1 MKALI
6 ENPSDIFK
14 NIFSPESIE
23 NVYENDVSWKYL
35 RGIDRMGPS
44 QFDSQKATHFEIIH
58 RKCLNGTY
66 RFSPFSERLR
76 LRGRDRQ
83 PRVISIAT
91 IRDRIVL
98 SLLKQYLHEVFSECV
113 NRELPNSYIRK
124 IKDFYKT
131 TAYTDLCFY
140 KVDIKSFY
148 DCIDHNIL
156 IESLSQRITSKPEII
171 LVKRA
176 IETPTVPISH
186 RKAALKENKNLC
198 GVPQGLAVSN
208 ILANIYLHNSDRTF
222 PNMSLFYLRYV
233 DDILF
238 IVKKED
244 EESIRSIVD
253 NELRALKLSLNEDKN
268 KTSFVP
274 INAGLDYLGYY
285 LRLPTVSIKK
295 PTVERF
301 LRSLSALFS
310 AYDNIGAKMYQTKD
324 LNLAHEL
331 FISEVNEKITGAM
344 SENRR
349 YGWLFYFLE
358 MDDLTLL
365 HTMDFIIRDKFCSR
379 LKRNPGLVPI
389 EDSIKK
395 LSKAYYHAKY
405 HPNSGYIHNYDMYD
419 TIDKKLDYL
428 GRWGFIKEDEKK
440 TYSEKDIERLFRRVR
455 KKRLSNLESD
465 VGETS

>member
-14 NIFSPESIE
+14 NIFSPASIE
-23 NVYENDVSWKYL
+23 NVYDKDVSLKYL

-98 SLLKQYLHEVFSECV
+98 SLLKQYLHEVFPECV
-113 NRELPNSYIRK
+113 NKELPNSYIRK
-124 IKDFYKT
+124 IKEFYKT
-131 TAYTDLCFY
+131 KAYTDLYFY

-156 IESLSQRITSKPEII
+156 IEALSQRITSKPEIT

-176 IETPTVPISH
+176 IETPTVPISY

-198 GVPQGLAVSN
+198 GVPQGLAISN
-208 ILANIYLHNSDRTF
+208 ILANIYLHNSDRIF
-222 PNMSLFYLRYV
+222 SNMSLFCIRYV

-238 IVKKED
+238 IVKQED

-253 NELRALKLSLNEDKN
+253 DELRALKLSLNKDKN

-274 INAGLDYLGYY
+274 IDAGLDYLGYH

-310 AYDNIGAKMYQTKD
+310 AYGNIGSSKYNTD
-324 LNLAHEL
+324 NSNLAYEL
-331 FISEVNEKITGAM
+331 FIEDVNEKITGAI

-365 HTMDFIIRDKFCSR
+365 HMMDLIIRDKFCNR
-379 LKRNPGLVPI
+379 LKRNPSGKPVS
-389 EDSIKK
+389 DVVKK
-395 LSKAYYHAKY
+395 LSKAYYEAKY
-405 HPNSGYIHNYDMYD
+405 SPRGGYIHNYDEYD
-419 TIDKKLDYL
+419 TIQKKWDYL
-428 GRWGFIKEDEKK
+428 NRWNLLDSGR
-440 TYSEKDIERLFRRVR
+440 TYSNRDIERLFNSVR
-455 KKRLSNLESD
+455 NKRLSNLESD